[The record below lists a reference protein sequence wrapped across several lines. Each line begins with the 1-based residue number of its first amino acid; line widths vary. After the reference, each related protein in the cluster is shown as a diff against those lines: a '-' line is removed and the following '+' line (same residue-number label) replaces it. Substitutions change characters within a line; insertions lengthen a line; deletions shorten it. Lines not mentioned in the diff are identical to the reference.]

1 MLRLSKLTDY
11 GTVVLAHMART
22 PEAVHTAADVA
33 SATHVAAPTVSKLL
47 KLLTRGGLL
56 VSQRGANGGY
66 SLARE
71 PEAIS
76 AVDVIDAIE
85 GPVGLTACSQEEGL
99 CDIETHCHIGS
110 AWQRINGA
118 IRAALKDVSLSELAD
133 PDHLTPPAVNI
144 GKHRHSRQE
153 PGKRI
158 AIPIKVES

>member
-1 MLRLSKLTDY
+1 MLRLSKMTDY

-33 SATHVAAPTVSKLL
+33 GATHVAAPTVSKLL

-66 SLARE
+66 SLARK
-71 PEAIS
+71 PESIS

-85 GPVGLTACSQEEGL
+85 GPVGLTACSQEEGN

-118 IRAALKDVSLSELAD
+118 IRDALKNVSLSELAD
-133 PDHLTPPAVNI
+133 PDNLTPPRVNVGGQPQRHA
-144 GKHRHSRQE
+144 GKQIR
-153 PGKRI
+153 
-158 AIPIKVES
+158 IPIKVES